1 MEITRTFDLL
11 DWLLIKYPKEDILNG
26 KRDGQWMNFSTN
38 DYCQYS
44 ILLSYGLH
52 QLGLRK
58 GDKIATVCN
67 NRPEFNIMD
76 MAMAMLGVVHVPLY
90 PTLSAEDY
98 NYTINHSDAK
108 MLVIGNKNI
117 FAKIEPV
124 FPELNLEYGVY
135 TLDKIEDQRELNEVL
150 RLGIL
155 HRKKLADVVEQ
166 IKSTI
171 TPEDLLT
178 IIYTSG
184 TTGTSKGVM
193 LSHKNLVHNFI
204 RSSRAQPL
212 NHTHRVLSFLPLCHI
227 YERMMNYHHQY
238 LGISIYY
245 AESLGTIASD
255 IAETKVSGF
264 CTVPRVM
271 ENIFDK
277 LYAAG
282 KDLSGIKKMIYFMS
296 FKHGLRY
303 DYNKGFWYKFW
314 NRVFDKLVYSK
325 WRKKFG
331 GNEFAIISGGAAIQ
345 PRLVRLFSAAKM
357 YVYEGYGLSETSP
370 VIGVNNPNRN
380 QLMIGTVGPVL
391 DDVQV
396 KISDEGEILTKS
408 DSLMIGYYK
417 DPEYTKQVI
426 DEDGW
431 FHTGDIGELIDG
443 IYLKITDRKKEIFKL
458 SAGKYVAPQVLENKY
473 KESPFIEN
481 IMVIGENEKFT
492 SAIITPNFNHL
503 HFWASKHK
511 IHYRDNKELV
521 SKPQVQARIQREL
534 DKCNKILA
542 SHEQV
547 KCIRLITDE
556 WSPVTGELSATLKL
570 KRNILMKKYHSI
582 VDEIYNHKE
591 ETKEGIGFNIK
602 QIDLSN
608 IKPVIIVK
616 KILHIQQ
623 NSDDKKDE

>member
-1 MEITRTFDLL
+1 MEVTRTFDLL
-11 DWLLIKYPKEDILNG
+11 DWLLIKYPKDDILNG
-26 KRDGQWMNFSTN
+26 KRNGEWVNFSVN
-38 DYCQYS
+38 DYYQFS
-44 ILLSYGLH
+44 VLLSYGLH

-90 PTLSAEDY
+90 PTLSADDY
-98 NYTINHSDAK
+98 KYTVNHSDAK

-117 FAKIEPV
+117 FAKMEPV
-124 FPELNLEYGVY
+124 LSDFNLEFGVY
-135 TLDKIEDQRELNEVL
+135 TLDKIEGQKELNEVL
-150 RLGIL
+150 RLGIM
-155 HRKKLADVVEQ
+155 HRKKLADTVEQ

-171 TPEDLLT
+171 MPEDLLT

-184 TTGTSKGVM
+184 TTGTPKGVM

-245 AESLGTIASD
+245 AESLGTIAND

-282 KDLSGIKKMIYFMS
+282 KDLSGIKRLIYFMS

-303 DYNKGFWYKFW
+303 DYNKNIWYKIW

-331 GNEFAIISGGAAIQ
+331 GNEFIIISGGAAIQ

-357 YVYEGYGLSETSP
+357 FIYEGYGLSETSP
-370 VIGVNNPNRN
+370 VIAVNNPNRN
-380 QLMIGTVGPVL
+380 QIKIGTIGPVL

-396 KISDEGEILTKS
+396 KISNEGEILTKS

-431 FHTGDIGELIDG
+431 FHTGDIGELVDG

-458 SAGKYVAPQVLENKY
+458 SAGKYVAPQVLENLY

-481 IMVIGENEKFT
+481 IIVIGENEKFT
-492 SAIITPNFNHL
+492 STIISPNFNHL

-511 IHYRDNKELV
+511 VHYRDNKELI
-521 SKPQVQARIQREL
+521 STPQVQARIQREL
-534 DKCNKILA
+534 DKYNKTLPP
-542 SHEQV
+542 HEQV
-547 KCIRLITDE
+547 KCFRLITDE
-556 WSPVTGELSATLKL
+556 WSPATGELSATLKL
-570 KRNILMKKYHSI
+570 KRSVLMKKYHTI

-591 ETKEGIGFNIK
+591 ESKEGIGFNIK
-602 QIDLSN
+602 QIDLTN
-608 IKPVIIVK
+608 IKLGNVVK
-616 KILHIQQ
+616 KILHIQHT
-623 NSDDKKDE
+623 EEE